1 MKNEPNQNKPSPIA
15 AMAALFDLAAEKETD
30 RTKSS
35 PEMGGAAAGLGQ
47 AATRGD

>member
-15 AMAALFDLAAEKETD
+15 AMAFDLAAEKETD